1 MILADEIVAGSV
13 VRLKSGGPSMTVK
26 WVGTSHLGEHGA
38 YCEWF
43 VQDKAPSKQDGKMF
57 PLTSLKLLEP

>member
-1 MILADEIVAGSV
+1 LADEITAGSV

-26 WVGTSHLGEHGA
+26 AVGENALGEHGA

-43 VQDKAPSKQDGKMF
+43 VQDKAPWKKDGALF